1 MHAERTACKHTKRL
15 ARSVPAAHRRTY
27 AWTTSLQIPRLRCT
41 GARQHSVSMQ
51 LVQGHHTHH
60 ARSQHTCTVIT
71 RSAHG
76 HAIAAYVQETSRTC
90 GPAQKGKSRC
100 CQDPA
105 WRVCLALV
113 AGSYMHVGVGHRR
126 AMTQLRTDQAK
137 TKGAR
142 AQHIRA
148 PSTGMAWHG
157 VVQSAPSCEIF
168 QKAER
173 SGTESATLFRR
184 LFLMTARGRGFI
196 VNSQAPLREGG
207 RQG

>member
-1 MHAERTACKHTKRL
+1 MHAERTAYKHTKRL
-15 ARSVPAAHRRTY
+15 ARSVPVAHRRTY
-27 AWTTSLQIPRLRCT
+27 AWTTSLQIPRLRYT

-51 LVQGHHTHH
+51 LVQGHHTHYT
-60 ARSQHTCTVIT
+60 RSQHTCTVIT

-90 GPAQKGKSRC
+90 GPAQKGKSRY

-113 AGSYMHVGVGHRR
+113 AGSYMYVGVGHRR
-126 AMTQLRTDQAK
+126 AMIQLRTDQAK

-148 PSTGMAWHG
+148 PSTGMVWYG
-157 VVQSAPSCEIF
+157 TV
-168 QKAER
+168 R
-173 SGTESATLFRR
+173 SL
-184 LFLMTARGRGFI
+184 L
-196 VNSQAPLREGG
+196 
-207 RQG
+207 